1 MAEDKKRDTDHK
13 TLNEEV
19 RKQERSN
26 TNDYAERFRRQDVTN
41 THPAPPNPNRDN
53 GGSKKDD

>member
-26 TNDYAERFRRQDVTN
+26 SNDYAERGSRQDVTN
-41 THPAPPNPNRDN
+41 TRPAPGPKDN
-53 GGSKKDD
+53 GNSNKKG